1 MEIKL
6 QYVEKPKEKKQ
17 EPIEKE
23 VIKNRFFMVSD
34 EGTINVK
41 ELKLEN

>member
-6 QYVEKPKEKKQ
+6 QYAERPKEEEE
-17 EPIEKE
+17 EPKEKE
-23 VIKNRFFMVSD
+23 VIKNKFFMVSD